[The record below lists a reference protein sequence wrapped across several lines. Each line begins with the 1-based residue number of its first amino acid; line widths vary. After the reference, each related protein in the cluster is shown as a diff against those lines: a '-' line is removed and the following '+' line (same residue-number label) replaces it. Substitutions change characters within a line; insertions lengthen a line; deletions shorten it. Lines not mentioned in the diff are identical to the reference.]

1 MTALLLWL
9 ILLLI
14 SWPIAL
20 AFLFVL
26 PVLWLL
32 SLPFRL
38 LFGAVEGLVRA
49 VVALFLLP
57 ARLLRGRSALARS

>member
-1 MTALLLWL
+1 MTAVLLWL

-14 SWPIAL
+14 SWPLAL
-20 AFLFVL
+20 FFLLIL
-26 PVLWLL
+26 PLLWLL

-38 LFGAVEGLVRA
+38 LVGAVEGLLRL

-57 ARLLRGRSALARS
+57 ARLLRGPAPARS